1 MGVSIPLNSSPHV
14 ISLSHLVNSCESQI
28 YVLNLKAWTGRA
40 ETDNRGA
47 VVLTLEST
55 SISACSSGSLVSKG
69 KFTGLC
75 FRFSD
80 DMVSMDDW
88 KPNFHDPTVMNF
100 CVVSEGTY
108 EVCSKTTSQHQQ
120 TGLCSI

>member
-1 MGVSIPLNSSPHV
+1 M
-14 ISLSHLVNSCESQI
+14 
-28 YVLNLKAWTGRA
+28 
-40 ETDNRGA
+40 
-47 VVLTLEST
+47 
-55 SISACSSGSLVSKG
+55 SKG

-108 EVCSKTTSQHQQ
+108 EVCSKTTSHQQ
-120 TGLCSI
+120 TGNSKILFNYLITNQYLINSQIMLNGF